1 MRLFEMWLAHDV
13 PTGVFL
19 MLATHPALELQ
30 NDHRNRIHTLFEPGE
45 KLTND
50 SVKRLSCDT
59 SLPYTFCK

>member
-1 MRLFEMWLAHDV
+1 MWLAHDV

-50 SVKRLSCDT
+50 IVKRLPWDSPQ
-59 SLPYTFCK
+59 PYTCCK